1 MYTWQQC
8 PGVCDEGFAPPRA
21 ASCLHRRFL
30 KLRATSGLCLGFLRK
45 MSLLHDSSTI
55 SGGSATPRPPGTLEL
70 RARVALCLTRLLI
83 FILAVELCDMAFQ
96 CELMEDPVVASD
108 GHTYDAA
115 FRLPQCPQWLFDRF
129 DQALQVRAQKHSYLA
144 AAARRVPAH
153 QPSARPQNTD
163 S

>member
-1 MYTWQQC
+1 MCTHVAVQAC
-8 PGVCDEGFAPPRA
+8 VTKVLRPPRA
-21 ASCLHRRFL
+21 PQTVGDFWNCAQRRVCAS
-30 KLRATSGLCLGFLRK
+30 GFFA

-70 RARVALCLTRLLI
+70 RARGALCLTRFLI
-83 FILAVELCDMAFQ
+83 SILAVELCDMAFQ

-115 FRLPQCPQWLFDRF
+115 FRLPQWLFDRF